1 MRLPGKC
8 ASVGVVEAGAGTSD
22 GEVACA
28 AGQPA
33 AQAVVWSGEGSG
45 GKRIDPARVKGI
57 GFDATCSL
65 AVTDFQGNPVTVT
78 KGSELGKVGD
88 RNVILWA
95 DHRAEKEAALIN
107 STGSVVLNYVGG
119 VMSVSFLYYFPY
131 YLASGFLKYEI
142 NYTEMFGNLC
152 LKLEMEIPKTL
163 WLKNNMDPDL
173 FSRCQFFD
181 LPDFLTYKAT
191 GETTRSA
198 CSLTCKCSYV
208 PDKGEDHPAGWQD
221 SFFTQIGLPE
231 FVENNYA
238 QIGPVEN
245 GLKAGRKKTTTL
257 TAGIPVGKG
266 LSKKS
271 AEELG
276 LLEGTPV
283 GSAVIDA
290 CVSLLFICLSVPV
303 DADNY
308 LCSSLQHSPLS
319 SFHATTSSSEN
330 MLCTRKYTLGTI
342 SQSTYLAYLVRNSS
356 S

>member
-1 MRLPGKC
+1 
-8 ASVGVVEAGAGTSD
+8 
-22 GEVACA
+22 
-28 AGQPA
+28 
-33 AQAVVWSGEGSG
+33 
-45 GKRIDPARVKGI
+45 
-57 GFDATCSL
+57 
-65 AVTDFQGNPVTVT
+65 
-78 KGSELGKVGD
+78 
-88 RNVILWA
+88 
-95 DHRAEKEAALIN
+95 
-107 STGSVVLNYVGG
+107 
-119 VMSVSFLYYFPY
+119 
-131 YLASGFLKYEI
+131 
-142 NYTEMFGNLC
+142 
-152 LKLEMEIPKTL
+152 MEIPKTL

-290 CVSLLFICLSVPV
+290 CVSFLFYLSIHL
-303 DADNY
+303 Y
-308 LCSSLQHSPLS
+308 LSFYLSFYLSIWVLFYVNDTKFSQLCRVGWNDCGERNPGCSCCY
-319 SFHATTSSSEN
+319 FGEFE
-330 MLCTRKYTLGTI
+330 
-342 SQSTYLAYLVRNSS
+342 
-356 S
+356 